1 MNLEGSNQFK
11 PIRVKIFVRRILD
24 GTLRAGIREITRVS
38 GLLVGSSKSSSD
50 AAAAAAATGRV
61 AGLVRVGNWR
71 RDIGARLL

>member
-38 GLLVGSSKSSSD
+38 GLLAGSSKSSSD
-50 AAAAAAATGRV
+50 AAAAAGRV